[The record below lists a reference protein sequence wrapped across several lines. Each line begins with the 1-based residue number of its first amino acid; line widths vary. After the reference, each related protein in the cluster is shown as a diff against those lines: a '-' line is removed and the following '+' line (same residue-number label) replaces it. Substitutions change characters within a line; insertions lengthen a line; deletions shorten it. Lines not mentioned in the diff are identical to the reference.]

1 MSEIEQQFYRQLKN
15 KVSERVRENHIVSS
29 NRIEDW
35 KGKDIEKLN
44 IDLAE
49 RVKGRIS
56 EKWFYTHLKVE
67 NEKLPR
73 IDMLDM
79 LSEYVGFD
87 NWLDFREKNKKAKK
101 KSWGIIILAIC
112 VVMGITIW
120 TSINLFGEAF
130 KSDFTYQF
138 CFVSEDNSELIGGQP
153 IEIVMTNIG
162 ESPSVIKCDSTGCF
176 SYVSDTSYIEFVVK
190 MPYYYTETIKRN
202 ISTRLKR

>member
-1 MSEIEQQFYRQLKN
+1 MGFVKCLQSFYSKINPWQTSNSLIFVSEIEQQFYRQLKN

-49 RVKGRIS
+49 RVKGNIS
-56 EKWFYTHLKVE
+56 EKCFYTHLKVE

-87 NWLDFREKNKKAKK
+87 NWLDFREKNKMKNFLLISFVLWAKT
-101 KSWGIIILAIC
+101 IL
-112 VVMGITIW
+112 
-120 TSINLFGEAF
+120 N
-130 KSDFTYQF
+130 
-138 CFVSEDNSELIGGQP
+138 
-153 IEIVMTNIG
+153 
-162 ESPSVIKCDSTGCF
+162 
-176 SYVSDTSYIEFVVK
+176 
-190 MPYYYTETIKRN
+190 
-202 ISTRLKR
+202 